1 MVLSRVALG
10 FLGLFF
16 TAGALL
22 LMFLTLL
29 GGATNTRPLNEIYF
43 LQVDTS
49 NIPGAPSLSRWT
61 FWQLCAVV
69 NGKSQCGS
77 SHPDYPFDPPSSRN
91 FDTTT
96 NIPAAF
102 IGTNH
107 YFLTSRFSFP
117 FLLIALFFGVISL
130 LTGFL
135 AMCTRIG
142 SYLSSL
148 MAWIALIFQII
159 STCLITAVY
168 VQGRNKFNAN
178 NQTARL
184 GVKAFAFMWTAVA
197 CLFLACL
204 AYCMGGATGRK
215 DRGRGY
221 SGREHR
227 RKGFFSSARSNSLR
241 SNKETTAT
249 V

>member
-1 MVLSRVALG
+1 MAFSRVLLG

-29 GGATNTRPLNEIYF
+29 GGARNSIPLNEIYF

-49 NIPGAPSLSRWT
+49 NIPGAPALSRWT
-61 FWQLCAVV
+61 FWNICAVGS
-69 NGKSQCGS
+69 NGKSDCGS
-77 SHPDYPFDPPSSRN
+77 SYPDFPFDPPSHRN

-107 YFLTSRFSFP
+107 YFLTSRFTFP
-117 FLLIALFFGVISL
+117 FLIIALFFGVVSL
-130 LTGFL
+130 FTGFL

-142 SYLSSL
+142 SYISSL

-159 STCLITAVY
+159 TTCLMTAVF
-168 VQGRNKFNAN
+168 VQGRNKFNGNGQRAS
-178 NQTARL
+178 L
-184 GVKAFAFMWTAVA
+184 GAKSFGFMWTSVA
-197 CLFLACL
+197 CLLIACIL
-204 AYCMGGATGRK
+204 YCLGGSIGGK
-215 DRGRGY
+215 ESGY

-227 RKGFFSSARSNSLR
+227 RRGFFTSQRSTSVQ
-241 SNKETTAT
+241 SNKEANP
-249 V
+249 

>member
-1 MVLSRVALG
+1 MALSRVAMG

-29 GGATNTRPLNEIYF
+29 GGARNSRPLNEIFF

-61 FWQLCAVV
+61 FWEICAVTA
-69 NGKSQCGS
+69 NGKNLCGS
-77 SHPDYPFDPPSSRN
+77 SYPDFPFDPPSHRN
-91 FDTTT
+91 FDTTQ
-96 NIPAAF
+96 NIPSAF

-117 FLLIALFFGVISL
+117 FLIIALFFGVVSL
-130 LTGFL
+130 FTGFL

-142 SYLSSL
+142 SYISSL
-148 MAWIALIFQII
+148 MAWIALVFQII
-159 STCLITAVY
+159 TTCLITAVY

-178 NQTARL
+178 GQSASV

-197 CLFLACL
+197 CLMLACMF
-204 AYCMGGATGRK
+204 YCMGGAVGRK
-215 DRGRGY
+215 ERGY

-227 RKGFFSSARSNSLR
+227 RRGFFSSARSNSVR
-241 SNKETTAT
+241 SNKETAP
-249 V
+249 